1 VTKKEIPRTTKIAK
15 KYCSNYNRDD
25 KCSGWMFH
33 FDKDI
38 GALVTFIDPE
48 FADEPCVVEKGC
60 EFFED
65 IVVKGI
71 TGV

>member
-1 VTKKEIPRTTKIAK
+1 
-15 KYCSNYNRDD
+15 
-25 KCSGWMFH
+25 MFH